1 MSDDAWPVPES
12 LPRLEE
18 LSLSGDGYRPDE
30 VRLAF
35 DAFYRRTAQ
44 LDASLRALRPPPEQV
59 WTVPRYE
66 VPPRGVSGVAV
77 RFAAEAALII
87 SVAVIAGVYRFQPV
101 VIVGLMAAAF
111 LITALSEWLASKS
124 SFVPPVF
131 AFLPP
136 PGEREQPELVEALTI
151 VATPR
156 EEGVFH

>member
-12 LPRLEE
+12 LPLLEE
-18 LSLSGDGYRPDE
+18 LSVSGDGYHRDDA
-30 VRLAF
+30 RLAF
-35 DAFYRRTAQ
+35 DAFYRHSAQ
-44 LDASLRALRPPPEQV
+44 LDALHARRAPPEQA

-66 VPPRGVSGVAV
+66 VPPRGVSGVV
-77 RFAAEAALII
+77 LRFAAETALIV
-87 SVAVIAGVYRFQPV
+87 SVAVIAGVYRFHP
-101 VIVGLMAAAF
+101 IVTVALMAAAF

-156 EEGVFH
+156 EDGVFH

>member
-18 LSLSGDGYRPDE
+18 LSFSGDGYHRGD
-30 VRLAF
+30 VQLAF
-35 DAFYRRTAQ
+35 DAFYRHTAQ
-44 LDASLRALRPPPEQV
+44 LGASLRALRPPPEQV

-66 VPPRGVSGVAV
+66 VPPRGVSGVVV

-87 SVAVIAGVYRFQPV
+87 SVAVIAGVYRFHPL

-136 PGEREQPELVEALTI
+136 QGESEEFTI